1 MPGKMIRPDSKAR
14 SEAMIP
20 VNEPLLNGNELK
32 YVSECVKTGWI
43 SSAGKFI
50 TEFEENWAAYC
61 GMKHGIA
68 VCNGTIA
75 LELAVEALGFPRES
89 EIILPS
95 FTIISCAQ
103 AITKSGCVPVVV
115 DCEPDTWCMDVS
127 QVEKAITAKTK
138 AIMPVHI
145 YGHPV
150 DMDPIMG
157 LAEKHGLIIIEDAA
171 EVHGAEYKGKKCGGI
186 GHVSCFSFFAN
197 KIIATGEG
205 GMVLT
210 DDEMLAEKLRSY
222 RNLCFQDKQRFL
234 HEEIGHNYRFT
245 NVQAAIGLAQLE
257 RIEETVERKRAMAR
271 KYTSGLR
278 ELPIRLPVERPWA
291 KNVYWMYGLVI
302 DEKIGLDAKELA
314 KRLRTAGVETR
325 PFFLGI
331 HEQPV
336 FKKMG
341 FFKDVS
347 LPVTERIARQGLYLP
362 SGQAITDE
370 QIDYVIEQVRRELL
384 RGT

>member
-1 MPGKMIRPDSKAR
+1 MTMIS
-14 SEAMIP
+14 
-20 VNEPLLNGNELK
+20 VNEPLLNGKELE
-32 YVSECVKTGWI
+32 YVSECIKTGWI

-50 TEFEENWAAYC
+50 TDFEEKWAAYC
-61 GMKHGIA
+61 GMKHGVA
-68 VCNGTIA
+68 VCNGTVA
-75 LELAVEALGFPRES
+75 LELAMEALGFPEGS
-89 EIILPS
+89 EVILPS

-103 AITKSGCVPVVV
+103 AVTRAGCVPIVV
-115 DCEPDTWCMDVS
+115 DCEPDTWCMNVD
-127 QVEKAITAKTK
+127 QVEKAITSKTK

-150 DMDPIMG
+150 DMDPIMEI
-157 LAEKHGLIIIEDAA
+157 ADKHGLIVVEDAA
-171 EVHGAEYKGKKCGGI
+171 EVHGAEYKGKKCGSI
-186 GHVSCFSFFAN
+186 GQVSCFSFFAN

-210 DDEMLAEKLRSY
+210 KFDKLAERLRSY

-245 NVQAAIGLAQLE
+245 NIQAAIGLAQFE
-257 RIEETVERKRAMAR
+257 RIEETIERKRAMAR
-271 KYTSGLR
+271 AYNKGLSGL
-278 ELPIRLPVERPWA
+278 PIQLPVERPWV

-302 DEKIGLDAKELA
+302 DESTGLDAKEAA
-314 KRLRTAGVETR
+314 KRLRAAGVETR

-336 FKKMG
+336 FRKMG
-341 FFKDVS
+341 LFKGVS

-362 SGQAITDE
+362 SGQAIADE
-370 QIDYVIEQVRRELL
+370 QIEKVIDCVRAVFA
-384 RGT
+384 

>member
-1 MPGKMIRPDSKAR
+1 
-14 SEAMIP
+14 MIP
-20 VNEPLLNGNELK
+20 VNEPLLDGKELE
-32 YVSECVKTGWI
+32 YVSECIKTGWI

-50 TEFEENWAAYC
+50 NEFEEKWAAYC
-61 GMKHGIA
+61 GMKHGVA
-68 VCNGTIA
+68 VCNGTVA
-75 LELAVEALGFPRES
+75 LELAVEVLHLPHGS

-115 DCEPDTWCMDVS
+115 DCEPDTWCMDVG

-150 DMDPIMG
+150 DMDPIMD
-157 LAEKHGLIIIEDAA
+157 LAGEHGLIIIEDAA

-186 GHVSCFSFFAN
+186 GHLSCFSFFAN
-197 KIIATGEG
+197 KIITTGEG

-210 DDEMLAEKLRSY
+210 NDDRLADKLRSY
-222 RNLCFQDKQRFL
+222 RNLCFQGKQRFL

-257 RIEETVERKRAMAR
+257 RIEETIERKRAMAR
-271 KYTSGLR
+271 QYNLGLR
-278 ELPIRLPVERPWA
+278 GLPVRLPVERPWA
-291 KNVYWMYGLVI
+291 KNVYWMYGFVI
-302 DEKIGLDAKELA
+302 DDKMGFDAKELA
-314 KRLRTAGVETR
+314 KRLRASGVETR

-336 FKKMG
+336 LKKVG
-341 FFKDVS
+341 LFENIS
-347 LPVTERIARQGLYLP
+347 LPITERIARQGLYLP

-370 QIDYVIEQVRRELL
+370 QIEYVIEKVRKGFASVIDGE
-384 RGT
+384 G

>member
-1 MPGKMIRPDSKAR
+1 
-14 SEAMIP
+14 MIP

-43 SSAGKFI
+43 SSAGMFI
-50 TEFEENWAAYC
+50 NEFEEKWAAYC
-61 GMKHGIA
+61 GMKHGVA
-68 VCNGTIA
+68 VCNGTVA
-75 LELAVEALGFPRES
+75 LELAVEVLNLPRDS

-95 FTIISCAQ
+95 FTIISCGQ
-103 AITKSGCVPVVV
+103 AITKSGCVPVLV

-127 QVEKAITAKTK
+127 QVERAITAKTR
-138 AIMPVHI
+138 AIMSVHI

-171 EVHGAEYKGKKCGGI
+171 EVHGGEYKGKKCGGI

-205 GMVLT
+205 GMVLA
-210 DDEMLAEKLRSY
+210 DDDTLAERLRSY

-245 NVQAAIGLAQLE
+245 NIQAAIGLAQLE
-257 RIEETVERKRAMAR
+257 RIEETIERKRAMAR
-271 KYTSGLR
+271 KYSSGLR
-278 ELPIRLPVERPWA
+278 GLPVRLPVERPWA

-302 DEKIGLDAKELA
+302 DEETGLDAKELA
-314 KRLRTAGVETR
+314 KRLRTAGVDTR
-325 PFFLGI
+325 PFFLGM

-341 FFKDVS
+341 LFKDVS

-370 QIDYVIEQVRRELL
+370 QMDYVIEQVRRELL

>member
-1 MPGKMIRPDSKAR
+1 MIA
-14 SEAMIP
+14 
-20 VNEPLLNGNELK
+20 VNEPLLSGRELQ
-32 YVSECVKTGWI
+32 YVSECVTTGWI

-50 TEFEENWAAYC
+50 TEFEGKWAAYC

-68 VCNGTIA
+68 VCNGTVA
-75 LELAVEALGFPRES
+75 LELAVEVLGFPPGS

-103 AITKSGCVPVVV
+103 AITKAGCVPVVV
-115 DCEPDTWCMDVS
+115 DCEPDTWCMDVG
-127 QVEKAITAKTK
+127 QVEKAITPKTK

-150 DMDPIMG
+150 DMDPIMA
-157 LAEKHGLIIIEDAA
+157 LADKHGLTVIEDAA
-171 EVHGAEYKGKKCGGI
+171 EVHGAEYKGRKCGGI

-197 KIIATGEG
+197 KIITTGEG

-210 DDEMLAEKLRSY
+210 SDDRIAERLRSY

-234 HEEIGHNYRFT
+234 HDEIGHNYRFT
-245 NVQAAIGLAQLE
+245 NIQAALGLAQFE
-257 RIEETVERKRAMAR
+257 RIEQTVERKRAMAR
-271 KYTSGLR
+271 KYNEGLSGL
-278 ELPIRLPVERPWA
+278 PIQLPVEKPWA
-291 KNVYWMYGLVI
+291 RNVYWMYGLVI
-302 DEKIGLDAKELA
+302 DEKTDLDAKEAA
-314 KRLRTAGVETR
+314 KRLRESGVDTR

-341 FFKDVS
+341 FFANAS
-347 LPVTERIARQGLYLP
+347 LPVTERIFRQGLYLP

-370 QIDYVIEQVRRELL
+370 QIDTVINHVKKILA
-384 RGT
+384 